1 MAHGAVGVID
11 FLDVIFIS
19 HTLLETWL
27 GLIKLRGRYQHE
39 ATNKPVRSAAYTRH
53 HGASI
58 LALALLSHLVYSRG
72 LVRSP
77 TGQLASAVLATFH
90 GGAVASFT
98 HAWLSGGELPFIKI
112 LTTSACSG
120 RTPVTNSRASTGRVC
135 LTCPWKILAAGS
147 ANMSESID
155 TRPCT
160 PSHE

>member
-1 MAHGAVGVID
+1 MGAVPPSSTQPPAVAHGAVGGID

-39 ATNKPVRSAAYTRH
+39 ATNKPIRSAAYTRH

-98 HAWLSGGELPFIKI
+98 HAWLSGAMPFTKI
-112 LTTSACSG
+112 LIPHG
-120 RTPVTNSRASTGRVC
+120 PY
-135 LTCPWKILAAGS
+135 AAFF
-147 ANMSESID
+147 AWHAWWI
-155 TRPCT
+155 
-160 PSHE
+160 

>member
-58 LALALLSHLVYSRG
+58 LSLALLSHLVYSRG

-98 HAWLSGGELPFIKI
+98 HAWLSGALPFTKI
-112 LTTSACSG
+112 LFPHG
-120 RTPVTNSRASTGRVC
+120 PY
-135 LTCPWKILAAGS
+135 AAFF
-147 ANMSESID
+147 AWHAWWM
-155 TRPCT
+155 
-160 PSHE
+160 